1 MAKRRHKKR
10 LKPLRRARVQPASE
24 EALAAFVDIVRGLHA
39 EKLSPRDI
47 PAHLLDR
54 SPPLHQGD
62 IPRVLGP
69 AGLAAAHLC
78 NGFALLASI
87 VACVG
92 IAVLSG
98 HTIDVST
105 ADTLPRVLLGAL
117 FAAPVIVLLLLGSM
131 RAHRALRMVR
141 LGTLAWSIITS
152 VDVHKRRTA
161 DDAYEE
167 VRYVVRMAYL
177 DHLGA
182 LRLGEIELL
191 SASALLDE
199 ELELLLFDPANPSRF
214 QFADLLPGWLRIN
227 TSGTA
232 SIAPTGYALATLC
245 FGLPAMLL
253 AAFALA

>member
-1 MAKRRHKKR
+1 MAKQRNKRR
-10 LKPLRRARVQPASE
+10 LKPLRRAKVKPLSE
-24 EALAAFVDIVRGLHA
+24 QALADFVAVVRGLDQ

-47 PAHLLDR
+47 PAHLLDK

-62 IPRVLGP
+62 IPRSLGP
-69 AGLAAAHLC
+69 AGLAAAYLC
-78 NGFALLASI
+78 NGFALVAS
-87 VACVG
+87 VVTCVG
-92 IAVLSG
+92 IVLLSG
-98 HTIDVST
+98 YTIDLST
-105 ADTLPRVLLGAL
+105 AGTLPRVMLGAL
-117 FAAPVIVLLLLGSM
+117 FAIPVIVLLLLGSL
-131 RAHRALRMVR
+131 RAYRALRMVR

-152 VDVHKRRTA
+152 VDVHRRRTT

-199 ELELLLFDPANPSRF
+199 ELELLMFDPRNPSRF

-227 TSGTA
+227 SAGKA
-232 SIAPTGYALATLC
+232 SISPVGYALATLC
-245 FGLPAMLL
+245 IGVPAILL